1 MKEKLFVT
9 PEYVMAAEIKNIR
22 KQLGLTQKEFALLI
36 NCSKPTVE
44 RWETSEEPIKGPICF
59 LVEILKKYPEYAES
73 VKVPP
78 RTKPI
83 RLWYMYNQMVC
94 TIIDVNEMK
103 REVCITNYTDN
114 LMFRAFGAEESPNFQ
129 MYQEFLES
137 RCFPKTRDKM
147 KLILKDLDLPFYDPF
162 MIIEKTEGR
171 MAEDHFWIRIE
182 R

>member
-1 MKEKLFVT
+1 
-9 PEYVMAAEIKNIR
+9 
-22 KQLGLTQKEFALLI
+22 
-36 NCSKPTVE
+36 
-44 RWETSEEPIKGPICF
+44 
-59 LVEILKKYPEYAES
+59 
-73 VKVPP
+73 
-78 RTKPI
+78 
-83 RLWYMYNQMVC
+83 MYNQMVC

>member
-9 PEYVMAAEIKNIR
+9 PEYVMATEIRNIR

-162 MIIEKTEGR
+162 MIIENRRANGGR
-171 MAEDHFWIRIE
+171 SLLD
-182 R
+182 